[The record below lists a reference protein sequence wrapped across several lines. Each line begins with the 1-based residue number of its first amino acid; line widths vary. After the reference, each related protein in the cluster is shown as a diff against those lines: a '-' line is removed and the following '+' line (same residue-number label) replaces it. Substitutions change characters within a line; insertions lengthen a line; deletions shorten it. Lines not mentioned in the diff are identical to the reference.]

1 MASAAILAGKKILI
15 TGAGSGIGRATAVKL
30 HGLGATLAITDVDR
44 KSVTRTYE
52 LCGGGGGGDGRNHF
66 AGAMNVAD
74 EADVASRIREV
85 AGTFGHLDHV
95 FNCAGVNPTAM
106 PLVDTPS
113 AYFDKLLS
121 VNLKGVYNVTK
132 ATIPHMKIP
141 GSSYV
146 NVSSILG
153 WIPKSQM
160 SIYCATKFGLI
171 GFSKSMALE
180 LGPRGIRTNVI
191 APGNIDTPTNEGIM
205 RGTAEARE
213 EMDSSNA
220 LGRMG
225 TPEDIADVVAFLMSE
240 EARFMNGSVVEVDGM
255 PKN

>member
-1 MASAAILAGKKILI
+1 MAAVSLAGKKILI

-30 HGLGATLAITDVDR
+30 HKLGATLALTDIDGR
-44 KSVTRTYE
+44 ATDQTRE
-52 LCGGGGGGDGRNHF
+52 LCGDAGGVESHYGGVMD
-66 AGAMNVAD
+66 VAD
-74 EADVASRIREV
+74 ERDVASRVKDIVGR
-85 AGTFGHLDHV
+85 FDHLDHV

-113 AYFDKLLS
+113 AYFDKLVG
-121 VNLKGVYNVTK
+121 VNLKGVYNVTR
-132 ATIPHMKIP
+132 ATIPHMKTP
-141 GSSYV
+141 GSTYV

-153 WIPKSQM
+153 WNARAQM

-180 LGPRGIRTNVI
+180 LGPKGIRTNVI
-191 APGNIDTPTNEGIM
+191 APGNVETPTNEGIM

-213 EMDSSNA
+213 EMEKSNA
-220 LGRMG
+220 LGRIG

-240 EARFMNGSVVEVDGM
+240 EAQFMNGSVVEVDGM
-255 PKN
+255 PK